1 MCLVKVYSE
10 HKCFTKPCDTEF
22 CNLLQNQLNQHIF
35 NLNSDHFI
43 ESLLNYILS
52 NHIELFLF
60 CFFSL
65 CAALILGK
73 FYMDSI

>member
-43 ESLLNYILS
+43 ESLLKL
-52 NHIELFLF
+52 HFIESYRVVFVLFF
-60 CFFSL
+60 
-65 CAALILGK
+65 
-73 FYMDSI
+73 